1 MSSNGSF
8 IALMLI
14 LAAPPVL
21 AADSPAAD
29 PPLLHGNIRL
39 VESVPVETVLDLP
52 DLPDARD
59 VWPVL
64 IAGARSTLDIEVFYI
79 SADPA
84 APDALDVV
92 LAEVAAAAER
102 GVRVRL
108 LTDAGFYRTYPQ
120 WVDEIGALPGAESR
134 LLDARAAW
142 GGVQHAKFFVV
153 DGRAAFVG
161 SQNWDWRSLD
171 HIHELGVRIDGP
183 EPARAI
189 LSIFEWDWALAGDE
203 APPRGAPVNAGPWR
217 MSVRGRG
224 EVLMSLAASP
234 PAGLPAGIPHDEPL
248 LVDLIDG
255 AQRELRLHLLSYN
268 PSDREG
274 RYYETL
280 ENALRRAA
288 ARGVQVRIILSNWS
302 KRKYMQPYA
311 KSLAVLDNVEVRF
324 TDIPPWSSGFVSFA
338 RVEHP
343 KYLVKDGDAA
353 WLGTA
358 NWGRSYFHTSRN
370 LSFFFAGEA
379 VAADMAR
386 FFDNSWNSP
395 YAETV
400 DPGKDYT
407 PPRREE

>member
-142 GGVQHAKFFVV
+142 GGVQ
-153 DGRAAFVG
+153 
-161 SQNWDWRSLD
+161 
-171 HIHELGVRIDGP
+171 
-183 EPARAI
+183 
-189 LSIFEWDWALAGDE
+189 
-203 APPRGAPVNAGPWR
+203 
-217 MSVRGRG
+217 
-224 EVLMSLAASP
+224 
-234 PAGLPAGIPHDEPL
+234 
-248 LVDLIDG
+248 
-255 AQRELRLHLLSYN
+255 
-268 PSDREG
+268 
-274 RYYETL
+274 
-280 ENALRRAA
+280 
-288 ARGVQVRIILSNWS
+288 
-302 KRKYMQPYA
+302 
-311 KSLAVLDNVEVRF
+311 
-324 TDIPPWSSGFVSFA
+324 
-338 RVEHP
+338 
-343 KYLVKDGDAA
+343 
-353 WLGTA
+353 
-358 NWGRSYFHTSRN
+358 
-370 LSFFFAGEA
+370 
-379 VAADMAR
+379 
-386 FFDNSWNSP
+386 
-395 YAETV
+395 
-400 DPGKDYT
+400 
-407 PPRREE
+407 